1 MLNFQLLW
9 NWPLLWIK
17 EWPFEN
23 PVLADRFTQKNLR
36 QMVFTMFII
45 TDTIQVPTITDEIN
59 PLQTGGVFSWR
70 AKLTGAQYKHRVLY
84 T

>member
-45 TDTIQVPTITDEIN
+45 TDTIQVPTITDEII
-59 PLQTGGVFSWR
+59 PLQSGGTLS
-70 AKLTGAQYKHRVLY
+70 
-84 T
+84 